1 MDYLNLSQLQHTEI
15 TTNKKVTYINIE
27 SALDIETTS
36 TMVKGEKM
44 AYMYAWAFG
53 IKDEN
58 HMVYGR
64 EWSQFVQLM
73 THVSKHFN
81 LGKDRRLVVYV
92 QNLGF
97 EFQHMRK
104 YFGWEKVFSAKDRKP
119 IIAISKIGIEFRD
132 SYVLSSRSLESMA
145 ENLANHKIE
154 KLVGH
159 LDYSRVRH
167 QNTKLTEREVQYLMN
182 DVLIVLYYINEQIEY
197 YSDIS
202 KVPLTNTQ
210 RVRRYVRDGCYYTHK
225 SHKKSN
231 SGKYIRYRN
240 IMKTLQLSEEVYDMS
255 KRAFMGGYVHA
266 SPNNTDKV
274 FTDVESWDL
283 ISSYP
288 AVMVTEK
295 FPMSSGTKTELT
307 EDKNFDYYRKR
318 FCLLFDVRFTGLVS
332 KNNYENY
339 LSESK
344 AMRITKPIINNGRV
358 FSAEEYVTTMTDV
371 DFNIVEQCY
380 TWETMQVAN
389 VYRFERGYL
398 PKDLIKSIISLYNKK
413 TKLKGMA
420 GRELDYVIN
429 KEMLNSVF
437 GMMVTDVVKT
447 SPVYED
453 EEDSWETEQA
463 DATTQIERYNNQ
475 ANRFLFY
482 PWGVWVTAYARR
494 NVWYAITYLGK
505 DYLYS
510 DTDAVKYRN
519 PKEHTKFF
527 TQYNNMIEKKLQRMC
542 DTLIMDIEDFRPKNE
557 KGEAKLI
564 GTWEQDGEY
573 SKFKTLGA
581 KQYLVEHKAGGLGM
595 TLAGLDKQKGIA
607 YLQEISATTEEM
619 FERFDAGFTI
629 PANKSGKISHTYIDD
644 PKSAYI
650 TDYQGNTA
658 LVNTLS
664 GIYLEDS
671 EFTLSSTRKYLSLVE
686 NMKDGYFY
694 LGQMA
699 M

>member
-1 MDYLNLSQLQHTEI
+1 
-15 TTNKKVTYINIE
+15 
-27 SALDIETTS
+27 
-36 TMVKGEKM
+36 
-44 AYMYAWAFG
+44 
-53 IKDEN
+53 
-58 HMVYGR
+58 
-64 EWSQFVQLM
+64 
-73 THVSKHFN
+73 
-81 LGKDRRLVVYV
+81 
-92 QNLGF
+92 
-97 EFQHMRK
+97 
-104 YFGWEKVFSAKDRKP
+104 
-119 IIAISKIGIEFRD
+119 
-132 SYVLSSRSLESMA
+132 
-145 ENLANHKIE
+145 
-154 KLVGH
+154 
-159 LDYSRVRH
+159 
-167 QNTKLTEREVQYLMN
+167 
-182 DVLIVLYYINEQIEY
+182 
-197 YSDIS
+197 
-202 KVPLTNTQ
+202 
-210 RVRRYVRDGCYYTHK
+210 
-225 SHKKSN
+225 
-231 SGKYIRYRN
+231 
-240 IMKTLQLSEEVYDMS
+240 
-255 KRAFMGGYVHA
+255 
-266 SPNNTDKV
+266 
-274 FTDVESWDL
+274 
-283 ISSYP
+283 
-288 AVMVTEK
+288 
-295 FPMSSGTKTELT
+295 
-307 EDKNFDYYRKR
+307 
-318 FCLLFDVRFTGLVS
+318 
-332 KNNYENY
+332 
-339 LSESK
+339 
-344 AMRITKPIINNGRV
+344 
-358 FSAEEYVTTMTDV
+358 
-371 DFNIVEQCY
+371 
-380 TWETMQVAN
+380 
-389 VYRFERGYL
+389 
-398 PKDLIKSIISLYNKK
+398 
-413 TKLKGMA
+413 MA

-453 EEDSWETEQA
+453 EEDAWETEQA

-519 PKEHTKFF
+519 PKDHTKFF

-542 DTLIMDIEDFRPKNE
+542 DTLVMDIEDFRPKNE

-595 TLAGLDKQKGIA
+595 TLAGLDKQKGLA

-629 PANKSGKISHTYIDD
+629 PANKSGKISHTYIDE

-671 EFTLSSTRKYLSLVE
+671 EFTLSSTRKYLSLVD

-694 LGQMA
+694 LGQMT